1 MEAPARPDD
10 VALYHIAEQQGGYF
24 TTAQAHKAGF
34 NSKLI
39 WHHRRKGRLVRGAHA
54 IYRLRQFP
62 ASPYEDLFVA
72 WLRCGPNAVIS
83 HESALALYDLT
94 DVVPG
99 EIHLTVPRTASRRR
113 KGLRQHTSRLRP
125 ADTQRREGL
134 PVTSVPRTI
143 ADVAKTGLAEEFVRA
158 AIRQAL
164 ERGLTTRKALQEEA
178 RRRGGRAA
186 GMIRK
191 WVGDGG
197 AHS

>member
-1 MEAPARPDD
+1 MRATARPDAA
-10 VALYHIAEQQGGYF
+10 ALYRIAEQQGGYF

-39 WHHRRKGRLVRGAHA
+39 WHHQRKGKFVRGAHGV
-54 IYRLRQFP
+54 YRFRQFP

-83 HESALALYDLT
+83 HESALAVYDLS

-99 EIHLTVPRTASRRR
+99 AIHVTVSQTASRRR
-113 KGLRQHTSRLRP
+113 TGLRQHTSRLRP
-125 ADTQRREGL
+125 SDIKRREGL
-134 PVTSVPRTI
+134 PVTSVERTV
-143 ADVAKTGLAEEFVRA
+143 ADVAKAGLAEELVRS

-164 ERGLTTRKALQEEA
+164 ERGLTDQRALREEA

-186 GMIRK
+186 RVIGR
-191 WVGDGG
+191 WADGTG
-197 AHS
+197 ANS